1 MHSHRFHGQY
11 YNVRVGNKFSS
22 FLTVPKIE
30 NIWHDHRVDLF
41 KTIPSKIMS
50 GHVAILDYRKREK
63 RLHVLCK
70 LSFGL
75 WALHVFSELSPEQ
88 AHVGIILF

>member
-1 MHSHRFHGQY
+1 MHSHRFHLQY
-11 YNVRVGNKFSS
+11 HNVRVGNKFSS
-22 FLTVPKIE
+22 FLTVLKIE
-30 NIWHDHRVDLF
+30 NTWHDHRVDLF

-50 GHVAILDYRKREK
+50 GHVAIGLQEK
-63 RLHVLCK
+63 GKGTYVLCK